1 MNNKSQLLKGSLEG
15 CVLKIIDLK
24 GETYG
29 YEIAQLLKGNGFEDI
44 SEGTLYPLYT
54 RLQKNKFIESFMRQ
68 SSLGPLRKYYRLT
81 DMGKKE
87 LIEFTCAWNDLMQ
100 KVNGILNGSISF

>member
-24 GETYG
+24 DEIYG
-29 YEIAQLLKGNGFEDI
+29 YDIARILKENGFTDI

-54 RLQKNKFIESFMRQ
+54 RLQKNGFISSTMKESPF
-68 SSLGPLRKYYRLT
+68 GPVRKYYSLT
-81 DMGKKE
+81 DKGREE
-87 LIEFTCAWNDLMQ
+87 LKDFVDNWGYMSKNINDII
-100 KVNGILNGSISF
+100 KGNIK

>member
-24 GETYG
+24 DEIYG
-29 YEIAQLLKGNGFEDI
+29 YDIARILKENGFTDI

-54 RLQKNKFIESFMRQ
+54 RLQKNGFISSTMKESPF
-68 SSLGPLRKYYRLT
+68 GPARKYYSLT
-81 DMGKKE
+81 DKGREE
-87 LIEFTCAWNDLMQ
+87 LKDFVDTWEYMSKN
-100 KVNGILNGSISF
+100 ISDIIKGNIQ

>member
-24 GETYG
+24 DEIYG
-29 YEIAQLLKGNGFEDI
+29 YDIARILKENGFTDI

-54 RLQKNKFIESFMRQ
+54 RLQKNGFISSTMKESPF
-68 SSLGPLRKYYRLT
+68 GPARKYYSLT
-81 DMGKKE
+81 DKGREE
-87 LIEFTCAWNDLMQ
+87 LKDFVDTWEYMSKNINDII
-100 KVNGILNGSISF
+100 KGNIK

>member
-24 GETYG
+24 EEIYG
-29 YEIAQLLKGNGFEDI
+29 YEIARLLKENGFSDI

-54 RLQKNKFIESFMRQ
+54 RLQKNGLITSTMKASAF
-68 SSLGPLRKYYRLT
+68 GPARKYYKLT
-81 DMGKKE
+81 DKGVQE
-87 LIEFTCAWNDLMQ
+87 LNDFLEAWGYLTQNINAIINGDIE
-100 KVNGILNGSISF
+100 

>member
-24 GETYG
+24 DEIYG
-29 YEIAQLLKGNGFEDI
+29 YDIARILKENGFTDI

-54 RLQKNKFIESFMRQ
+54 RLQKNGFISSTMKESPF
-68 SSLGPLRKYYRLT
+68 GPARKYYSLT
-81 DMGKKE
+81 DKGREE
-87 LIEFTCAWNDLMQ
+87 LKDFVDNWEYMSKSINDII
-100 KVNGILNGSISF
+100 KGNIK

>member
-24 GETYG
+24 GESYG
-29 YEIAQLLKGNGFEDI
+29 YEIAKLLKDNGFNDI

-54 RLQKNKFIESFMRQ
+54 RLQKNKLIESFMQ
-68 SSLGPLRKYYRLT
+68 KSDLGPSRKYYKLT
-81 DMGKKE
+81 EKGQQE
-87 LIEFTCAWNDLMQ
+87 LLDFVSGWKHLTKSID
-100 KVNGILNGSISF
+100 GILNGNIG

>member
-24 GETYG
+24 EEIYG
-29 YEIAQLLKGNGFEDI
+29 YDIARILKENGFTDI

-54 RLQKNKFIESFMRQ
+54 RLQKNGFISSTMKESPF
-68 SSLGPLRKYYRLT
+68 GPARKYYSLT
-81 DMGKKE
+81 EKGREE
-87 LIEFTCAWNDLMQ
+87 LKDFVNTWEYMSENINDII
-100 KVNGILNGSISF
+100 NGNIQ

>member
-24 GETYG
+24 DEIYG
-29 YEIAQLLKGNGFEDI
+29 YDIARILKENGFTDI

-54 RLQKNKFIESFMRQ
+54 RLQKNGFISSKMKESP
-68 SSLGPLRKYYRLT
+68 LGPARKYYSLT
-81 DMGKKE
+81 DKGREE
-87 LIEFTCAWNDLMQ
+87 LKDFVDTWEYMSKNINDII
-100 KVNGILNGSISF
+100 KGNIK